1 MYEKDLKVDFWWLQ
15 LMYEGLKKNLKVL
28 IMIWDLHEYLLVAVK
43 MELHLEMFFFVKL
56 IELLSC
62 KC

>member
-1 MYEKDLKVDFWWLQ
+1 MYEKELKVDFWWLQ

-43 MELHLEMFFFVKL
+43 MELHLEMFFL
-56 IELLSC
+56 
-62 KC
+62 

>member
-1 MYEKDLKVDFWWLQ
+1 MYEKELKVDFWWLQ

-43 MELHLEMFFFVKL
+43 MELRLEMFFFVKL
-56 IELLSC
+56 IDLLNF
-62 KC
+62 